1 MDDGEIIDLQKY
13 REVKEE
19 KEIEEIKQDVDQLIV
34 EINGMIDEMESD
46 VGPFLWRRELID
58 SAPILRKFMN
68 MIAEGKRSE

>member
-19 KEIEEIKQDVDQLIV
+19 KEIEEIKQDVDQLIM

-46 VGPFLWRRELID
+46 VGPLLWRQEFID

>member
-1 MDDGEIIDLQKY
+1 MDDGEIIDLKKY

-19 KEIEEIKQDVDQLIV
+19 KEIEEIKQDVNQLIM

-46 VGPFLWRRELID
+46 VGPFLWRQEFID

-68 MIAEGKRSE
+68 MISEGKKSE

>member
-19 KEIEEIKQDVDQLIV
+19 EEKEEIKKDIDQLIM

-46 VGPFLWRRELID
+46 VGPLLWRQEFID
-58 SAPILRKFMN
+58 SAPLLRQFMK
-68 MIAEGKRSE
+68 MIAGGKKK